1 MNTPKGASVL
11 RVAPGGPLSG
21 TLVVPGDKSI
31 THRALICAAL
41 ARGESVVHGALDAA
55 DTRATAKALQ
65 TLGARI
71 DWQKD
76 ALRIEGTG
84 ARFTPP
90 QQPLDLGN
98 SGTGLRL
105 LSGALAGC
113 GVALTLTGDA
123 SLCRR
128 PMTRITEPLVAM
140 GADITSTHGHAPL
153 TLRPTESLQGLNYR
167 LPVASA
173 QVKSAVLLAG
183 LGADSETAI
192 EDPFH
197 TRDHTERL
205 LPSFGARLV
214 RDGITTRLSPGE
226 LTATTVEVPGDFSSA
241 AFFIAAALLVP
252 ESRLALTAVGINPT
266 RIGLLSV
273 LERMGARIELR
284 NRCVYGAE
292 PVANMHIE
300 GASLRGV
307 RVGAGEI
314 PSLIDELPMLMVL
327 AAAAEGPS
335 VMEGVGEL
343 RHKESDRIT
352 AMQVGL
358 AAAGVEM
365 TVDGDNVHLAGGGF
379 KRGGQVASAGDH
391 RVAMALA
398 VAGLA
403 APSPISVTDAGWVA
417 TSFPEFSSL
426 LQTAGGQVEAA

>member
-1 MNTPKGASVL
+1 MNTPKGAAVL

-21 TLVVPGDKSI
+21 TLAVPGDKSI

-41 ARGESVVHGALDAA
+41 ARGRSIVHGALDAA
-55 DTRATAKALQ
+55 DTRATANALQ

-71 DWQKD
+71 DWCDD
-76 ALRIEGTG
+76 AVRIIGTG
-84 ARFTPP
+84 SRFRPP
-90 QQPLDLGN
+90 LQPLNLGN

-113 GVALTLTGDA
+113 GLALTLTGDA
-123 SLCRR
+123 SLRRR
-128 PMTRITEPLVAM
+128 PMTRITAPLEAM
-140 GADITSTHGHAPL
+140 GAGIASTHGHAPL
-153 TLRPTESLQGLNYR
+153 TLWPTESLQGLNYR

-183 LGADSETAI
+183 LGAVGETVI

-205 LPSFGARLV
+205 LPSFGARLA
-214 RDGITTRLSPGE
+214 RDGITTWLSPGE

-252 ESRLALTAVGINPT
+252 GSRLTLTGVGINPT

-273 LERMGARIELR
+273 LERMGARIDLR
-284 NRCVYGAE
+284 DRRVHGAE
-292 PVANMHIE
+292 PVADMHIE
-300 GASLRGV
+300 GASLSGV
-307 RVGAGEI
+307 RVGAEEI
-314 PSLIDELPMLMVL
+314 PSLIDELPILMVL

-352 AMQVGL
+352 AMRDGL
-358 AAAGVEM
+358 AALGVGM
-365 TVDGDNVHLAGGGF
+365 TVDGDNVHLAGGGY

-403 APSPISVTDAGWVA
+403 APAPISVTDAGWVA
-417 TSFPEFSSL
+417 TSFPEFSLL